1 MLLGTAH
8 MIVEVFEDGPLD
20 GIKWQFPIKGTL
32 IIYYLLYYMRS
43 ILYIYILHVQCI
55 IHNVQYWQVAH
66 CSSRAVVTAPLY
78 CHVELRRG
86 LSAS

>member
-32 IIYYLLYYMRS
+32 IIYYLLYHMRS
-43 ILYIYILHVQCI
+43 IYIDIYYMYNVLYIMYNIGRLPIVQAERWLQHPCT
-55 IHNVQYWQVAH
+55 VM
-66 CSSRAVVTAPLY
+66 
-78 CHVELRRG
+78 
-86 LSAS
+86 